1 MPSAVARRGRQLWV
15 APHIWRRRLVFWGGG
30 LCIGVVAVLF
40 AWGADAASELFQHIV
55 QRWPLAPLLL
65 TPAGLALS
73 AWLTSRYF
81 PMAGGSG
88 IPQAVAARATKV
100 QELRDRL
107 VSLPIAA
114 GKMGLTLL
122 ALAVGA
128 SIGREGPT
136 VQVGAA
142 IMNTIGRRLGDRMP
156 GLLVAGAAAGVAA
169 AFNTPLAGLV
179 FAIEEMGRAFQV
191 RSAHLILSA
200 VLLAGI
206 ASLAM
211 QGDYTYFGTTR
222 EVLHGWQDWSLV
234 LACGVTGGVLGGLFS
249 RLVVAF
255 AYGLPGRM
263 GRLFKRHPVL
273 FAAGCGLLVA
283 LLGLASGGASYG
295 TGYEQAKAALDGQGD
310 TSPLFMLA
318 KLGATLLSCIT
329 GVPGGFFS
337 PSLAIGAGMGT
348 SIAGLLDSHALGA
361 AALLGMA
368 GYFAGVVQ
376 APITAFVIVLE
387 MTGNHS
393 MAAPVMMAS
402 LIGFSVSRMTGAPAV
417 YHALAHRYLPKATEA
432 EKRQAATGQNDRTEG

>member
-30 LCIGVVAVLF
+30 LCVGVVAVLF
-40 AWGADAASELFQHIV
+40 AWGADAASDLFQYIV

-88 IPQAVAARATKV
+88 IPQAVAARATRV

-107 VSLPIAA
+107 VSLAAAA
-114 GKMGLTLL
+114 GKMSLTLV

-128 SIGREGPT
+128 SVGREGPT

-142 IMNTIGRRLGDRMP
+142 IMNAIGRRLGDRMP
-156 GLLVAGAAAGVAA
+156 GLLLAGAAAGVAA

-191 RSAHLILSA
+191 RSAHLVLSA

-222 EVLHGWQDWSLV
+222 EVPAGWQDWSLV
-234 LACGVTGGVLGGLFS
+234 LACGVAGGALGGLFS
-249 RLVVAF
+249 RLMVAF
-255 AYGLPGRM
+255 AYGLPGRV
-263 GRLFKRHPVL
+263 GRLLKQHPVL
-273 FAAGCGLLVA
+273 FAAGCGVLIA

-295 TGYEQAKAALDGQGD
+295 TGYEQSKALLEGQQNAV
-310 TSPLFMLA
+310 SPFFMLA
-318 KLGATLLSCIT
+318 KFAATLLSCIT

-337 PSLAIGAGMGT
+337 PSLAIGAGMG
-348 SIAGLLDSHALGA
+348 SVIADLFNSHALGA

-387 MTGNHS
+387 MTGNHA

-417 YHALAHRYLPKATEA
+417 YHALAHRYLPKATAA
-432 EKRQAATGQNDRTEG
+432 EKRDTAAQ